1 VVALQDALLDII
13 KLDIMATVVDVAK
26 RILVDGV
33 VLAALRT
40 DNVDIVVKNI
50 LFQEELEAL
59 VVQVDLEEDITI
71 FLGPYQVLVGL
82 QVVLETVVD
91 PQQVQLVE
99 LVVLVENGHLV
110 EMIHQTVGLVV
121 LLVEQSLVPII
132 P

>member
-1 VVALQDALLDII
+1 MVLL
-13 KLDIMATVVDVAK
+13 
-26 RILVDGV
+26 
-33 VLAALRT
+33 
-40 DNVDIVVKNI
+40 
-50 LFQEELEAL
+50 
-59 VVQVDLEEDITI
+59 
-71 FLGPYQVLVGL
+71 GL

-91 PQQVQLVE
+91 LQQVQLVE